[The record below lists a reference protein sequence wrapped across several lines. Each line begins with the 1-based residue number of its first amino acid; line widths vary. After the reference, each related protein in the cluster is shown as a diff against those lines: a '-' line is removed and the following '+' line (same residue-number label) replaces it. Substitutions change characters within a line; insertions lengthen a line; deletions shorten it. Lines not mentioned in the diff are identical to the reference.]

1 MKLKIGAQVAL
12 VKKIDKTNMNGMC
25 CVVVKWFTRIFLKNV
40 ANPGKDHDEMLTPEE
55 MDEINDLWNMRK
67 GKPNN
72 RITLW

>member
-1 MKLKIGAQVAL
+1 M
-12 VKKIDKTNMNGMC
+12 
-25 CVVVKWFTRIFLKNV
+25 VVKWFTRIFLKNV